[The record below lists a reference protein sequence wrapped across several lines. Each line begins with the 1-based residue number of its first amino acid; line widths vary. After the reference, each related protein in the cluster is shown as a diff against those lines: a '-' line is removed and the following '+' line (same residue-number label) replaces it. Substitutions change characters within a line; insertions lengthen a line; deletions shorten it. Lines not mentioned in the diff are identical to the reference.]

1 MIHFEKIG
9 PDPPLAARN
18 ADGGENGTDEE
29 NVSASRIVCETVNA
43 KFNAELISS
52 IIMIV
57 LTLFAG
63 GKWNSFAPQR
73 DDGEHELALV

>member
-29 NVSASRIVCETVNA
+29 NVRMAHLVLDVKSV
-43 KFNAELISS
+43 KS
-52 IIMIV
+52 IIV
-57 LTLFAG
+57 
-63 GKWNSFAPQR
+63 NSFSSNP
-73 DDGEHELALV
+73 